1 MTKSERGARFGML
14 AALALSAGLVA
25 CAGATAPGAAPLEPA
40 LREGRS
46 VQLAQAAGMAAGGT
60 TPLPSAKA
68 LPRPSPAAQQVLEGD
83 RALSEDRF
91 DRAHEHFEQAS
102 RLDPSDPGAA
112 LGLLRVRWARLGIPF
127 AYAEAPHRPELEQL
141 ASDIDALLSR
151 HADYAPALLEKG
163 RLLLVLGDAPAALDS
178 LRRSVA
184 LDDTQ
189 AEAHSALGV
198 ALLGTGET
206 EQALQELIEAARIR
220 PDEPEGLTNLGTAYM
235 LRGRLSEAIA
245 AYERSFALRP
255 DDARTAGDLGAA
267 HLANDRADK
276 ALPYLLRATALAP
289 GRATFL
295 TNLGYAYQRQGQLDK
310 AVETQRRALAI
321 DPKLGSAWINL
332 GNALAELK
340 QYAQAEAALR
350 QAAKLDPDD
359 PRPKAS
365 LQDLAELKARARPAA
380 RP

>member
-1 MTKSERGARFGML
+1 MGSGLF
-14 AALALSAGLVA
+14 AALGLSAAIVG
-25 CAGATAPGAAPLEPA
+25 CAGSTATGAVPLEQARSAERSAQPAPAAGAAGSE
-40 LREGRS
+40 
-46 VQLAQAAGMAAGGT
+46 T
-60 TPLPSAKA
+60 TPPPSEK
-68 LPRPSPAAQQVLEGD
+68 PPPSPVGVEVSEGD

-91 DRAHEHFEQAS
+91 DAANEHFEHALG
-102 RLDPSDPGAA
+102 LDPSDPSAA

-141 ASDIDALLSR
+141 VLDIDGLLSR
-151 HADYAPALLEKG
+151 HGDYAPALLEKG

-178 LRRSVA
+178 LQRSVA
-184 LDDTQ
+184 LDDTR

-198 ALLGTGET
+198 ALLGTGQT

-255 DDARTAGDLGAA
+255 EDARTAGDLGAA

-289 GRATFL
+289 DRATFL

-310 AVETQRRALAI
+310 AVETQRRALGI

-340 QYAQAEAALR
+340 EYEQAEAALR
-350 QAAKLDPDD
+350 HAAKLDPDD

-365 LQDLAELKARARPAA
+365 LQDLAELKARQAPALRP
-380 RP
+380 